1 MSKKYKITGYKYD
14 TINNDNNGSS
24 DLNIQGNT
32 INNSVT
38 KNKYFSKGK
47 NAKKKQVDKIE
58 IRNKNLLP
66 PQEEPSY
73 ENGKCACKLDELY
86 SSALLNPEINDISF
100 LRPNLELLYRKGI
113 EVVMIAYVDAYR
125 KRDEMVVLNNI
136 CTENLFLSDHILVN
150 VDQEQAILDKIG
162 QCVQFKGTVYKYGDK
177 YSVIIRDVEDLESMG
192 VRHLSHETV
201 FIGDEAINELFDNL
215 NKKQFRDSLV
225 ITLASKLN
233 VLSSH
238 IFGADKFIIGMIF
251 DFYYMRTRN
260 KNLSNNN
267 YTNDLIQS
275 SHRFVAMF
283 SDIIYRLE
291 TGAIKDFQSLRFR
304 VLQLCMLTNPLPID
318 LEDLK
323 NPKILV
329 PLSRFCGENNIDMG
343 YVLNNY
349 IKSIY
354 KRYKLKDVRASINS
368 SQMLNEIKNAIINV
382 ASRI

>member
-1 MSKKYKITGYKYD
+1 MSKNNKIYGHK
-14 TINNDNNGSS
+14 IENNDIGNDATNKGNNIIDNS
-24 DLNIQGNT
+24 I
-32 INNSVT
+32 IKNN
-38 KNKYFSKGK
+38 NKIIPKGK

-73 ENGKCACKLDELY
+73 ENGKFACKLDELY

-113 EVVMIAYVDAYR
+113 EVVMVAYVDAYR

-177 YSVIIRDVEDLESMG
+177 YSVIIRDVKDLESMG
-192 VRHLSHETV
+192 IRLLSHDTV
-201 FIGDEAINELFDNL
+201 FVSDEAINELFDYL
-215 NKKQFRDSLV
+215 NKKQFRDRLV

-291 TGAIKDFQSLRFR
+291 TGKIKDFQSLRFR

-354 KRYKLKDVRASINS
+354 KRYKLRDVRASINS
-368 SQMLNEIKNAIINV
+368 AQMLNEIKNAIINV

>member
-1 MSKKYKITGYKYD
+1 MSKNNKIYGHK
-14 TINNDNNGSS
+14 IENNDIGNDATNKGNNIIDNS
-24 DLNIQGNT
+24 I
-32 INNSVT
+32 IKNN
-38 KNKYFSKGK
+38 NKIIPKGK

-73 ENGKCACKLDELY
+73 ENGKFACKLDELY

-201 FIGDEAINELFDNL
+201 FISDEAINELFDNL
-215 NKKQFRDSLV
+215 NKKQFRDGLV

-291 TGAIKDFQSLRFR
+291 TGKIKDFQSLRFR

-354 KRYKLKDVRASINS
+354 KRYKLRDVRASINS
-368 SQMLNEIKNAIINV
+368 AQMLNEIKNAIINV
-382 ASRI
+382 TSRI

>member
-1 MSKKYKITGYKYD
+1 M
-14 TINNDNNGSS
+14 INNKSVNKNGRIKIVDKSDNNKLTDKSKQIS
-24 DLNIQGNT
+24 NCKI
-32 INNSVT
+32 IP
-38 KNKYFSKGK
+38 KGK

-73 ENGKCACKLDELY
+73 ENGKFACKLDELY

-113 EVVMIAYVDAYR
+113 EVVMVAYVDAYR

-177 YSVIIRDVEDLESMG
+177 YSVIIRDVKDLESMG
-192 VRHLSHETV
+192 IRLLSHDTV
-201 FIGDEAINELFDNL
+201 FVSDEAINELFDYL
-215 NKKQFRDSLV
+215 NKKQFRDRHV

-291 TGAIKDFQSLRFR
+291 TGKIKDFQSLRFR

-329 PLSRFCGENNIDMG
+329 PLSRFCGENNIDID

-354 KRYKLKDVRASINS
+354 KRYKLRDVRASINS
-368 SQMLNEIKNAIINV
+368 TQMLNEIKNAIINV

>member
-1 MSKKYKITGYKYD
+1 MSINKVTNIKNGDNNKIERTKNKITD
-14 TINNDNNGSS
+14 
-24 DLNIQGNT
+24 
-32 INNSVT
+32 NSVT
-38 KNKYFSKGK
+38 KNTTTNNNKIIPKGK

-73 ENGKCACKLDELY
+73 ENGKFACKLDELY

-113 EVVMIAYVDAYR
+113 EVVMVAYVDAYR

-177 YSVIIRDVEDLESMG
+177 YSVIIRDVKDLESMG
-192 VRHLSHETV
+192 IRLLSHDTV
-201 FIGDEAINELFDNL
+201 FVSDEAINELFDYL
-215 NKKQFRDSLV
+215 NKKQFRDRLV

-233 VLSSH
+233 ALSSH

-291 TGAIKDFQSLRFR
+291 TGKIKDFQSLRFR

-354 KRYKLKDVRASINS
+354 KRYKLRDVRASINS
-368 SQMLNEIKNAIINV
+368 AQMLNEIKNAIINV

>member
-1 MSKKYKITGYKYD
+1 MNNNKSMNKNGRIKIVDNSNNNKLTDKSKQISNCKI
-14 TINNDNNGSS
+14 IP
-24 DLNIQGNT
+24 
-32 INNSVT
+32 
-38 KNKYFSKGK
+38 KGK

-73 ENGKCACKLDELY
+73 ENGKFACKLDELY

-177 YSVIIRDVEDLESMG
+177 YSVIIRDVKDLESMG
-192 VRHLSHETV
+192 IRLLSHDTV
-201 FIGDEAINELFDNL
+201 FVSDEAINELFDYL
-215 NKKQFRDSLV
+215 NKKQFRDRLV

-233 VLSSH
+233 ALSSH

-291 TGAIKDFQSLRFR
+291 TGKIRDFQSLRFR

-354 KRYKLKDVRASINS
+354 KRYKLRDVRASINS
-368 SQMLNEIKNAIINV
+368 AQMLNEIKNAIINV

>member
-1 MSKKYKITGYKYD
+1 MSNNKLTNIKNGNNNKIER
-14 TINNDNNGSS
+14 
-24 DLNIQGNT
+24 
-32 INNSVT
+32 T
-38 KNKYFSKGK
+38 KNKITDNSKSITNKKIIPKGK

-73 ENGKCACKLDELY
+73 ENGKFACKLDELY

-177 YSVIIRDVEDLESMG
+177 YSVIIRDVKDLESMG
-192 VRHLSHETV
+192 IRLLSHDTV
-201 FIGDEAINELFDNL
+201 FVSDEAINELFDYL
-215 NKKQFRDSLV
+215 NKKQFRDRLV

-233 VLSSH
+233 ALSSH

-291 TGAIKDFQSLRFR
+291 TGKIKDFQSLRFR

-354 KRYKLKDVRASINS
+354 KRYKLRDVRASINS
-368 SQMLNEIKNAIINV
+368 AQMLNEIKNAIINV

>member
-1 MSKKYKITGYKYD
+1 MSKNNKIYGHK
-14 TINNDNNGSS
+14 IENNDIGNDATNKGNNIIDNS
-24 DLNIQGNT
+24 I
-32 INNSVT
+32 IKNN
-38 KNKYFSKGK
+38 NKIIPKGK

-73 ENGKCACKLDELY
+73 ENGKFACKLDELY

-177 YSVIIRDVEDLESMG
+177 YSVIIRDVKDLESMG
-192 VRHLSHETV
+192 IRLLSHDTV
-201 FIGDEAINELFDNL
+201 FVSDEAINELFDYL
-215 NKKQFRDSLV
+215 NKKQFRDRLV

-291 TGAIKDFQSLRFR
+291 TGKIKDFQSLRFR

-354 KRYKLKDVRASINS
+354 KRYKLRDVRASINS
-368 SQMLNEIKNAIINV
+368 AQMLNEIKNAIINV

>member
-1 MSKKYKITGYKYD
+1 MSKNNKIYGHK
-14 TINNDNNGSS
+14 IENNDIGNDATNKGNNIIDNS
-24 DLNIQGNT
+24 I
-32 INNSVT
+32 IKNN
-38 KNKYFSKGK
+38 NKIIPKGK

-73 ENGKCACKLDELY
+73 ENGKFACKLDELY

-113 EVVMIAYVDAYR
+113 EVIMIAYVDAYR

-177 YSVIIRDVEDLESMG
+177 YSVIIRDVKDLESMG
-192 VRHLSHETV
+192 IRLLSHDTV
-201 FIGDEAINELFDNL
+201 FVSDEAINELFDYL
-215 NKKQFRDSLV
+215 NKKQFRDRLV

-233 VLSSH
+233 ALSSH

-291 TGAIKDFQSLRFR
+291 TGKIRDFQSLRFR

-343 YVLNNY
+343 Y
-349 IKSIY
+349 IK
-354 KRYKLKDVRASINS
+354 
-368 SQMLNEIKNAIINV
+368 
-382 ASRI
+382 

>member
-1 MSKKYKITGYKYD
+1 M
-14 TINNDNNGSS
+14 INNKS
-24 DLNIQGNT
+24 
-32 INNSVT
+32 
-38 KNKYFSKGK
+38 KNKNGRIKIVDNSNNNKLTDKSKQISNCKIIPKGK

-73 ENGKCACKLDELY
+73 ENGKFACKLDELY

-177 YSVIIRDVEDLESMG
+177 YSVIIRDVKDLESMG
-192 VRHLSHETV
+192 IRLLSHDTV
-201 FIGDEAINELFDNL
+201 FVSDEAINELFDYL
-215 NKKQFRDSLV
+215 NKKQFRDRLV

-291 TGAIKDFQSLRFR
+291 TGKIKDFQSLRFR

-354 KRYKLKDVRASINS
+354 KRYKLRDVRASINS
-368 SQMLNEIKNAIINV
+368 AQMLNEIKNAIINV

>member
-1 MSKKYKITGYKYD
+1 MSKKYKITGHKND
-14 TINNDNNGSS
+14 TINNDNNGSN
-24 DLNIQGNT
+24 DLNIHGNT
-32 INNSVT
+32 INASVT

-73 ENGKCACKLDELY
+73 ENGKFACKLDELY

-177 YSVIIRDVEDLESMG
+177 YSVIIRDVKDLESMG
-192 VRHLSHETV
+192 IRLLSHDTV
-201 FIGDEAINELFDNL
+201 FVSDEAINELFDYL
-215 NKKQFRDSLV
+215 NKKQFRDRLV

-233 VLSSH
+233 ALSSH

-291 TGAIKDFQSLRFR
+291 TGKIKDFQSLRFR

-354 KRYKLKDVRASINS
+354 KRWRKCF
-368 SQMLNEIKNAIINV
+368 
-382 ASRI
+382 

>member
-1 MSKKYKITGYKYD
+1 MSINKVTNIKNGDNNKIERTKNKITD
-14 TINNDNNGSS
+14 
-24 DLNIQGNT
+24 
-32 INNSVT
+32 NSVT
-38 KNKYFSKGK
+38 KNTTTNNNKIIPKGK

-73 ENGKCACKLDELY
+73 ENGKFACKLDELY

-113 EVVMIAYVDAYR
+113 EVIMIAYVDAYR

-177 YSVIIRDVEDLESMG
+177 YSVIIRDVKDLESMG
-192 VRHLSHETV
+192 IRLLSHDTV
-201 FIGDEAINELFDNL
+201 FVSDEAINELFDYL
-215 NKKQFRDSLV
+215 NKKQFRDRLV

-233 VLSSH
+233 ALSSH

-291 TGAIKDFQSLRFR
+291 TGKIKDFQSLRFR

-354 KRYKLKDVRASINS
+354 KRYKLRDVRASINS
-368 SQMLNEIKNAIINV
+368 AQMLNEIKNAIINV